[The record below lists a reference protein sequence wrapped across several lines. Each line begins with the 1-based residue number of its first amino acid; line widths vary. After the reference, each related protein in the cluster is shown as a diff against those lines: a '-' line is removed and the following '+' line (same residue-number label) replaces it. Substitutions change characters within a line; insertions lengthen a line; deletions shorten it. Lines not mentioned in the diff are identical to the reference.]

1 MNHHNKTALLLIG
14 MQNDHFS
21 PLSPVRDMIDAPH
34 RIDVVKDQILNLIS
48 HLAQTS
54 LTMINLPILFHKG
67 HPEICQ
73 EIGILAAIKN
83 LGLFVD
89 GSAGGCVIPELA
101 QWRDRIITMHGRT
114 GFNAFVDTCLHT
126 HLAKHHI
133 KRVVFAGS
141 TTAVCIDSTAR
152 SAYELGYDVSVLK
165 DCTISRTPDE
175 QDMYCQSIFPLY
187 ASVMN
192 AEQLIASFSTNKRTP
207 SLSMT
212 G

>member
-1 MNHHNKTALLLIG
+1 YMNETALLLIG

-34 RIDVVKDQILNLIS
+34 RIDMVKDRILNLVS
-48 HLAQTS
+48 HFVRTP

-73 EIGILAAIKN
+73 EVGILAAIKN

-89 GSAGGCVIPELA
+89 GTPGGCVIPELA
-101 QWRDRIITMHGRT
+101 QWRERIITLRGRT
-114 GFNAFVDTCLHT
+114 GFNAFVDTSLHT
-126 HLAKHHI
+126 YLAENHI
-133 KRVVFAGS
+133 KRLVFAGS

-152 SAYELGYDVSVLK
+152 SGYELGYDVSVLR
-165 DCTISRTPDE
+165 DCTVSRTPDE

-187 ASVMN
+187 ATVLN
-192 AEQLIASFSTNKRTP
+192 TEQFIATLTANNIRRP
-207 SLSMT
+207 ISMAS
-212 G
+212 